1 MLWLCGLL
9 NHKYKRPSIESAKE
23 RPRPIRPEAK
33 TSKVKQRHI
42 KRGTEIKRKAD
53 LQRKANDI

>member
-1 MLWLCGLL
+1 MLFSLL
-9 NHKYKRPSIESAKE
+9 NHKYKKPNIQSAKE
-23 RPRPIRPEAK
+23 RPIPIRPEAK